1 MKAKSVIK
9 IKALYFVKRTD
20 YDNSSYSKQPCFT
33 YDADSLSH
41 RFVFYKDDKELK
53 MEEVME
59 MD

>member
-53 MEEVME
+53 WKK
-59 MD
+59 